1 VVAEVALSAVLLVAS
16 GLLVRTIVNM
26 QHADI
31 GIEPAGLM
39 GISVTMRSPQW
50 KTPELRRSAMES
62 MLDQVRGIPGVRAAT
77 ISMAMPPQFA
87 TAMGALEIEGRSI
100 SANDSLTSV
109 AFTSARPD
117 YFALTGTRLIRGH
130 VFADDPTVG
139 DRVLA
144 TEVIV
149 NETFARRFW
158 PNGEA
163 LGGKVRTGSG
173 PWLTIVGVA
182 ADVIL
187 PTSKR
192 AWSKTQFYRAM
203 PAAPLGATILV
214 RSNIPLATLLPSLEA
229 AIKRA
234 SPNIRVG
241 RSSSAE
247 AALVE
252 SRATHR
258 FTLAL
263 VGGFAAVALL
273 LAALGLHAVVAFSVG
288 QRTREIGVRVALG
301 AQKSDIMRLVVGQG
315 TGLALVGVVIG
326 AAGGIAAAQTMRAL
340 LYGTRAA
347 DPATLAAV
355 SLVLGVVAVVAS
367 YVPAR
372 RAMRVDPV
380 EALRSE

>member
-1 VVAEVALSAVLLVAS
+1 
-16 GLLVRTIVNM
+16 
-26 QHADI
+26 
-31 GIEPAGLM
+31 
-39 GISVTMRSPQW
+39 
-50 KTPELRRSAMES
+50 
-62 MLDQVRGIPGVRAAT
+62 
-77 ISMAMPPQFA
+77 MAMPPQFA
-87 TAMGALEIEGRSI
+87 TAMGALEIEGRSV

-117 YFALTGTRLIRGH
+117 YFTLTGTHLTRGR
-130 VFADDPTVG
+130 VFADDPALT

-144 TEVIV
+144 NEVIV

-158 PNGEA
+158 PNGDA
-163 LGGKVRTGSG
+163 LGGKVRTGNG

-187 PTSKR
+187 PLSKR

-203 PAAPLGATILV
+203 PAAPVGATILV

-234 SPNIRVG
+234 SPYIKVG

-247 AALVE
+247 ASLVE

-258 FTLAL
+258 FTLSL
-263 VGGFAAVALL
+263 VGGFAALALL
-273 LAALGLHAVVAFSVG
+273 LAAFGLHAVVAFSVG

-301 AQKSDIMRLVVGQG
+301 AQSADIMRLVVGQG
-315 TGLALVGVVIG
+315 TGLALAGVVIG
-326 AAGGIAAAQTMRAL
+326 AVGGVAAAQTMRAL
-340 LYGTRAA
+340 LYGTQAA
-347 DPATLAAV
+347 DPTTLAAV
-355 SLVLGVVAVVAS
+355 SLLLGAVAVIAS
-367 YVPAR
+367 LAPAR